1 MSALSARK
9 MMWTQLPQVAN
20 IPMAAAAITA
30 VASHPR
36 IASDVVSTNLPMTD
50 RREAMSIIIP
60 IIGTAATPLIMAL
73 QISAF
78 TGSSGVK
85 LRTAPTRVAAAIVT

>member
-1 MSALSARK
+1 M
-9 MMWTQLPQVAN
+9 P
-20 IPMAAAAITA
+20 IAAAAITA

-36 IASDVVSTNLPMTD
+36 IASGFVSTNLPMTD
-50 RREAMSIIIP
+50 SREAMSIIMA

-85 LRTAPTRVAAAIVT
+85 LRAAPTRVAAAIVT